1 LRSSIIKKY
10 LFLKNHN
17 LKMQK
22 EIEVNNKEI
31 TNNKREKESVPGG
44 PWPIKHRSG
53 AGGRGGV
60 R

>member
-1 LRSSIIKKY
+1 LTIKKY

-44 PWPIKHRSG
+44 PWPIKRRSG